1 METQSR
7 HRTHRHCYSDTAVL
21 CLSKR
26 TRQICTRSNSDSG
39 QLETYS
45 NDLYFDRKVQTFKQ
59 GQMTK
64 KTEQKARCCRLFQVY
79 SCCLEV
85 QKYFRK
91 KLKLILALLY
101 LCLIVGQNVY
111 NVKFKKDQKH
121 FEQNKICENFVLA
134 DLLKEN
140 NHFEQD
146 KIGET
151 FVLSDLLRGKKHFE
165 QDKIG
170 DTFVLGDPLRE
181 KKHFEQDKIGD
192 TFLLGD
198 PLREKKHFEQDKIG
212 DTFLL
217 GDMLRFHSFLLS
229 VEIVMP
235 SNMDKYF
242 NNMANGQ
249 SQRANESMS
258 VEMIRIYS
266 LRNFPR
272 NINISMIRLA
282 RAGFYS
288 TGNSTET
295 RCFRCGVTYRNWISG
310 DDPMHIH
317 RHLSPTCDLVLNGD
331 GRDNVRE
338 ELQNTRRQDISI
350 GNVSLRSNENIG
362 SLNNVTSRQH
372 HHDVSHIN
380 PSARNFSHHNTVR
393 DKPTEI
399 SIQTIQSHD
408 SNTKTNGYKT
418 PTNNCK
424 INSQNIALSNNSPAS
439 DYERNCSNN
448 PEGIDSQNQI
458 PRYVNYSP
466 LQIRISSFE
475 GWPGYLNQT
484 PRAMA
489 LAGFLFA
496 GYHDYTRCFH
506 CGGGLRN
513 WEAGD
518 DPWVEHAR
526 WFPQCGFLQINKGE
540 NFIQAVLKKHD
551 MEQRAK
557 GNSTFSPKV
566 DRTVTTNKNATTSS
580 ASVSG
585 FDQSIM
591 CTPSLHVPEQAK
603 FINTSSG
610 IETLTNN
617 DRTTSASRVINTNS
631 DSTTNIEHTERI
643 LQTIAARTVLE
654 MGFTSHQVVDAVRE
668 IQRLNSGD
676 GGTHISATD
685 IMNVLLREDNHQT
698 TEVLNVTETSA
709 AEGMA
714 GASFDDT
721 DLILEENRQLQ
732 EQRQCKVCRE
742 FDSTVAF
749 LPCGHI
755 VCCTDCAPA
764 MRKCPVCKTYVKGT
778 VKTFL
783 A

>member
-1 METQSR
+1 METQCR
-7 HRTHRHCYSDTAVL
+7 YRTHRHCYSDTSVL
-21 CLSKR
+21 CLSKKS
-26 TRQICTRSNSDSG
+26 TLEICKRSISDSG
-39 QLETYS
+39 ELEICS
-45 NDLYFDRKVQTFKQ
+45 NDLYFDTKVQTVKQ

-64 KTEQKARCCRLFQVY
+64 QTEKKARFCRLFQVN
-79 SCCLEV
+79 SCPEV
-85 QKYFRK
+85 LTNFRRKLMPVLVFLYFC
-91 KLKLILALLY
+91 LILGRNY
-101 LCLIVGQNVY
+101 Y
-111 NVKFKKDQKH
+111 NGN
-121 FEQNKICENFVLA
+121 FERERDYFGQNKIGKNYMLA
-134 DLLKEN
+134 D
-140 NHFEQD
+140 
-146 KIGET
+146 I
-151 FVLSDLLRGKKHFE
+151 
-165 QDKIG
+165 
-170 DTFVLGDPLRE
+170 
-181 KKHFEQDKIGD
+181 
-192 TFLLGD
+192 
-198 PLREKKHFEQDKIG
+198 
-212 DTFLL
+212 
-217 GDMLRFHSFLLS
+217 LRFRSFSLS

-235 SNMDKYF
+235 SSMDKYF

-249 SQRANESMS
+249 SQRANNSMS
-258 VEMIRIYS
+258 VEMLRIYS
-266 LRNFPR
+266 LRDFPR

-295 RCFRCGVTYRNWISG
+295 RCFRCGVIYRDWISG

-317 RHLSPTCDLVLNGD
+317 RQLSPTCDLVSNGD
-331 GRDNVRE
+331 GRDNIGE
-338 ELQNTRRQDISI
+338 ELQNTRKQERREGQSSNSNGIST
-350 GNVSLRSNENIG
+350 GHVSLPSNENIG

-372 HHDVSHIN
+372 HHGVSHNN
-380 PSARNFSHHNTVR
+380 PSARNVDHHDTVR
-393 DKPTEI
+393 NEPTEI
-399 SIQTIQSHD
+399 SIPRIQSHE
-408 SNTKTNGYKT
+408 SNTYTHSNKTFNS
-418 PTNNCK
+418 NCN
-424 INSQNIALSNNSPAS
+424 INSQNMSTNNNCPAS
-439 DYERNCSNN
+439 DYERNCTNN
-448 PEGIDSQNQI
+448 QADTDIQNLS

-526 WFPQCGFLQINKGE
+526 WFPQCGFLKQNKGE
-540 NFIQAVLKKHD
+540 NFIQAVLKKHSMD
-551 MEQRAK
+551 QRAK
-557 GNSTFSPKV
+557 GNSTFSTKV
-566 DRTVTTNKNATTSS
+566 DRTVTTYKNATMAS
-580 ASVSG
+580 ASASG
-585 FDQSIM
+585 LDQSSM
-591 CTPSLHVPEQAK
+591 CTPSIHVQKEAK
-603 FINTSSG
+603 FINTSPG
-610 IETLTNN
+610 IQTVTHN
-617 DRTTSASRVINTNS
+617 DRITTASRVNNNFKS

-668 IQRLNSGD
+668 IQRLNSGE
-676 GGTHISATD
+676 GGTNVSATD
-685 IMNVLLREDNHQT
+685 IMNFLLREDHLQT
-698 TEVLNVTETSA
+698 TDILNLPETST
-709 AEGMA
+709 AEGSV